1 MNADRREEALDW
13 GDPDDP
19 SWVDPG
25 ADEPPLEPRD
35 AAEQATAQQ
44 AAGDAGA
51 GPDAHGAPAASA
63 PAIAAPAATD
73 PEARRRSAVTAAT
86 GLLAGIYLVYSVG
99 WILSIGTLQL
109 TGATLL
115 IEVLYQFGEFLAI
128 IASALWFGTVMALT
142 RGGRP
147 ALRLG
152 WLALGALVLV
162 PWPLIIGVLS

>member
-25 ADEPPLEPRD
+25 RDEPPLERPV
-35 AAEQATAQQ
+35 AADEGAPVRPST
-44 AAGDAGA
+44 DAGPA
-51 GPDAHGAPAASA
+51 ADAPDATAASA
-63 PAIAAPAATD
+63 PSISAQPATD
-73 PEARRRSAVTAAT
+73 PQARRRSAVTAAT
-86 GLLAGIYLVYSVG
+86 GLLAGVYLVYSVG

-109 TGATLL
+109 SGATLL

-128 IASALWFGTVMALT
+128 IACALWFGAVMALT
-142 RGGRP
+142 RGGR
-147 ALRLG
+147 AAVRLG

-162 PWPLIIGVLS
+162 PWPLIIGVLA

>member
-25 ADEPPLEPRD
+25 ADDEPTEGD
-35 AAEQATAQQ
+35 AAVDARSASSAPVAT
-44 AAGDAGA
+44 
-51 GPDAHGAPAASA
+51 AASA
-63 PAIAAPAATD
+63 PVRTAD
-73 PEARRRSAVTAAT
+73 DRRRTAITAAT
-86 GLLAGIYLVYSVG
+86 GLLAGVYLVYSVG
-99 WILSIGTLQL
+99 WILSIGTLPL

-115 IEVLYQFGEFLAI
+115 IEVMYQFGEFLAI
-128 IASALWFGTVMALT
+128 TACALWFGTVMALT

-147 ALRLG
+147 AVRLG

-162 PWPLIIGVLS
+162 PWPLLLAVLS